1 MTALTNFTSGSIEQG
16 SIVEQ
21 GGSVLHE
28 VEQGGSML
36 HGVEQGGNVVHGV
49 EQEGRKG
56 LLRDFVCAASTGAV
70 PPWRPS
76 GPLDFA
82 SEVDHD
88 LTSSRGMVIV
98 IGKGWNPVW
107 SQ

>member
-1 MTALTNFTSGSIEQG
+1 MYFHLYCKSHCFWRNLHHWQKFYTAAGVTALTIFTYGSIEQG

-28 VEQGGSML
+28 VEHGGSVL

-70 PPWRPS
+70 PP
-76 GPLDFA
+76 
-82 SEVDHD
+82 
-88 LTSSRGMVIV
+88 
-98 IGKGWNPVW
+98 
-107 SQ
+107 

>member
-36 HGVEQGGNVVHGV
+36 HGVEQ
-49 EQEGRKG
+49 EGRKG

-70 PPWRPS
+70 PP
-76 GPLDFA
+76 
-82 SEVDHD
+82 
-88 LTSSRGMVIV
+88 
-98 IGKGWNPVW
+98 
-107 SQ
+107 

>member
-1 MTALTNFTSGSIEQG
+1 MTALTIFTYGSIEQG

-28 VEQGGSML
+28 VEHGGSVL

-82 SEVDHD
+82 SEVDY
-88 LTSSRGMVIV
+88 G
-98 IGKGWNPVW
+98 
-107 SQ
+107 

>member
-16 SIVEQ
+16 STVEQGVVLHGVEQ

-28 VEQGGSML
+28 VEHGGSVLHEVDQGGSML

-70 PPWRPS
+70 PP
-76 GPLDFA
+76 
-82 SEVDHD
+82 
-88 LTSSRGMVIV
+88 
-98 IGKGWNPVW
+98 
-107 SQ
+107 